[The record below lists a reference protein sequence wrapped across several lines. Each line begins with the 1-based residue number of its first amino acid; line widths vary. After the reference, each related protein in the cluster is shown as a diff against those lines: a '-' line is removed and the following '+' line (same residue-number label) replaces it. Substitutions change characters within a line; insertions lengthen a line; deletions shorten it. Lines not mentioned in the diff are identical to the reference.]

1 MLQFNGSNILM
12 MVAML
17 LALLFAL
24 FVYYKDSRFKD
35 ASTFTRLLL
44 VFLRFV
50 SLAIILLFLFNP
62 KWVKTIKRID
72 KPILVF
78 LQDASSSIKNYKDSL
93 FYQTN
98 FLEMVEKNNQLL
110 KENYE
115 VYEYNFV
122 DSIYAGLNN
131 KYTGKYTNISNALQS
146 TKEQFDNRNLAGV
159 ILASDGNYN
168 KGLEPSYFI
177 DRLNVP
183 IFTLALGDSTSQ
195 LDHKIS
201 NVNFNKIAYLGNEF
215 PVKIELLSNFDSEE
229 KEHLK
234 IIHKGEIIYEK
245 WVNLKANTPIAYELL
260 LDAKSEGIQ
269 YYDISISS
277 FTSEKNTENN
287 SFKLSIEILNNKQ
300 NILLIAA
307 TPHPDI
313 AALKSALERGEN
325 YKVKT
330 VLLKDFKEQAA
341 SYNLIILHQLPEQH
355 NKNSNV
361 LSKIVASETSLLY
374 ITGSTTKWKK
384 FNELQNLIS
393 VSTSSATQEVHPQL
407 NENFTPF
414 NFSDNVIEF
423 IRNAPPLLAPFGD
436 VARKNT
442 SHTLFTQNIE
452 GIETQSP
459 LLLFSENET
468 NTQAILLAE
477 GLWKWRLFDYQKNKT
492 HDNFNEIIQAVS
504 QYLTQNKDKRKLRL
518 EYSKIS
524 TQGDKF
530 ELKAQFFND
539 NYQRIE
545 KAELNLVL
553 EDENR
558 NEFLYN
564 LRFKGENYS
573 SILSNLDPGK
583 YKFTL
588 RADYKKE
595 SIEQSGSFAIMAAT
609 LEKQKTEA
617 NWNLLKKIS
626 DLTEG
631 RFIEKVDFNKYP
643 EIIESEIGANTET
656 YFSKQLSD
664 LIQEKAIFFL
674 LLLSLFSEWIIRK
687 SLGTH

>member
-1 MLQFNGSNILM
+1 M
-12 MVAML
+12 
-17 LALLFAL
+17 
-24 FVYYKDSRFKD
+24 
-35 ASTFTRLLL
+35 
-44 VFLRFV
+44 
-50 SLAIILLFLFNP
+50 
-62 KWVKTIKRID
+62 
-72 KPILVF
+72 
-78 LQDASSSIKNYKDSL
+78 
-93 FYQTN
+93 
-98 FLEMVEKNNQLL
+98 
-110 KENYE
+110 
-115 VYEYNFV
+115 
-122 DSIYAGLNN
+122 
-131 KYTGKYTNISNALQS
+131 
-146 TKEQFDNRNLAGV
+146 
-159 ILASDGNYN
+159 
-168 KGLEPSYFI
+168 
-177 DRLNVP
+177 
-183 IFTLALGDSTSQ
+183 
-195 LDHKIS
+195 
-201 NVNFNKIAYLGNEF
+201 
-215 PVKIELLSNFDSEE
+215 LSNFDSEE
-229 KEHLK
+229 KEHIK
-234 IIHKGEIIYEK
+234 IIHKGEIIYDK
-245 WVNLKANTPIAYELL
+245 WVNLKANTPITYELL

-330 VLLKDFKEQAA
+330 VLLKDFKEQTA

-361 LSKIVASETSLLY
+361 LSKIIASETSLLY

-393 VSTSSATQEVHPQL
+393 VSTSSKTQEVHPQL
-407 NENFTPF
+407 NKNFTPF
-414 NFSDNVIEF
+414 NFSNNVIEL

-492 HDNFNEIIQAVS
+492 HDNFNEIIQSIS

-553 EDENR
+553 EDENK

-674 LLLSLFSEWIIRK
+674 LLLSLFSEWAIRK

>member
-1 MLQFNGSNILM
+1 MLQFNGSNILI

-44 VFLRFV
+44 VFLRFI

-62 KWVKTIKRID
+62 KWVKTIKRTD

-98 FLEMVEKNNQLL
+98 FLEIVEKNNQLL
-110 KENYE
+110 EENYE

-201 NVNFNKIAYLGNEF
+201 KVNFNKIAYLGNEF

-234 IIHKGEIIYEK
+234 IIHKGKIIYEK

-260 LDAKSEGIQ
+260 LDANSEGIQ

-277 FTSEKNTENN
+277 FTSEKNTDNN
-287 SFKLSIEILNNKQ
+287 SFKLSIEILNTKQ

-307 TPHPDI
+307 SPHPDI

-330 VLLKDFKEQAA
+330 VLLKDFKEQTS

-361 LSKIVASETSLLY
+361 LSKIVASKTSLLY
-374 ITGSTTKWKK
+374 ITGSTTEWKK

-393 VSTSSATQEVHPQL
+393 VSTSRATQEVHPQL

-414 NFSDNVIEF
+414 NFSDNAIEF
-423 IRNAPPLLAPFGD
+423 IRNAPPLLTPFGD

-442 SHTLFTQNIE
+442 SQTLFTQNIE

-492 HDNFNEIIQAVS
+492 HDNFNEIIQSIS

-518 EYSKIS
+518 DYSKIS

-530 ELKAQFFND
+530 ELKAQFYND

-553 EDENR
+553 EDENG

-595 SIEQSGSFAIMAAT
+595 SIEQSGRFAIMPST

-674 LLLSLFSEWIIRK
+674 LLLSLFSEWTIRK

>member
-1 MLQFNGSNILM
+1 
-12 MVAML
+12 
-17 LALLFAL
+17 
-24 FVYYKDSRFKD
+24 
-35 ASTFTRLLL
+35 
-44 VFLRFV
+44 
-50 SLAIILLFLFNP
+50 
-62 KWVKTIKRID
+62 
-72 KPILVF
+72 
-78 LQDASSSIKNYKDSL
+78 
-93 FYQTN
+93 
-98 FLEMVEKNNQLL
+98 
-110 KENYE
+110 
-115 VYEYNFV
+115 
-122 DSIYAGLNN
+122 
-131 KYTGKYTNISNALQS
+131 
-146 TKEQFDNRNLAGV
+146 
-159 ILASDGNYN
+159 
-168 KGLEPSYFI
+168 
-177 DRLNVP
+177 
-183 IFTLALGDSTSQ
+183 
-195 LDHKIS
+195 
-201 NVNFNKIAYLGNEF
+201 
-215 PVKIELLSNFDSEE
+215 
-229 KEHLK
+229 
-234 IIHKGEIIYEK
+234 
-245 WVNLKANTPIAYELL
+245 
-260 LDAKSEGIQ
+260 
-269 YYDISISS
+269 
-277 FTSEKNTENN
+277 
-287 SFKLSIEILNNKQ
+287 
-300 NILLIAA
+300 
-307 TPHPDI
+307 
-313 AALKSALERGEN
+313 
-325 YKVKT
+325 
-330 VLLKDFKEQAA
+330 
-341 SYNLIILHQLPEQH
+341 
-355 NKNSNV
+355 
-361 LSKIVASETSLLY
+361 
-374 ITGSTTKWKK
+374 
-384 FNELQNLIS
+384 LQNLIS
-393 VSTSSATQEVHPQL
+393 VSTSSKTQEVHPQL
-407 NENFTPF
+407 NKNFTPF
-414 NFSDNVIEF
+414 NFSNNVIEL

-553 EDENR
+553 EDENK

-674 LLLSLFSEWIIRK
+674 LLLSLFSEWAIRK